1 MTSKCFSANGP
12 GGPIKEI
19 VITILSKRTV
29 VGYVPLKAGI
39 RLDMQ
44 PFLVLHAK
52 VAPTILVKMPMR
64 RPSNDGKSN
73 VVSKELSTTE
83 EAVERIQRPED
94 IPLKPPGIISKNQ
107 LP

>member
-1 MTSKCFSANGP
+1 MTRKCFSANGP
-12 GGPIKEI
+12 GGAIKEI

-52 VAPTILVKMPMR
+52 VAPTILVKMPMQ
-64 RPSNDGKSN
+64 RPSDADISTAA
-73 VVSKELSTTE
+73 SKELSTTE
-83 EAVERIQRPED
+83 EAVARIQRLED
-94 IPLKPPGIISKNQ
+94 IPPKPPDIVAKN
-107 LP
+107 